1 MKITVI
7 ISAHKKRREMEFVLA
22 GYAAQRR
29 PADQIIVSQDGEFPE
44 IAAAI
49 ANSAHLNLPLLHL
62 TQEHRG
68 FGKCRA
74 LNAAIV
80 RASGDLLLFT
90 DGDCVPRDDF
100 VETYVKLMRPGIFL
114 AGGSH
119 ISVPEQ
125 YHQAHDLVPDIRSQ
139 RLFDYDFL
147 SGIDGF
153 SKSRNRLLRHPRL
166 QRFYDFLSPRN
177 VFSGANSC
185 AWRDDVLKV
194 GGFDESMAYGGEDQ
208 NIGLRLNNIGIK
220 GVRARHSIVSLH
232 LDHGRG
238 YYDAALHQANKDW
251 NREVRSNKYV
261 FPRVSPIRQMGEQ
274 GGRRQS

>member
-29 PADQIIVSQDGEFPE
+29 PADEIIVSQDGEFPE
-44 IAAAI
+44 IAEAV
-49 ANSAHLNLPLLHL
+49 ANSAHLNLPLMHL

-74 LNAAIV
+74 LNKAILQ
-80 RASGDLLLFT
+80 ASGDMLLFT

-119 ISVPEQ
+119 ISVPEP
-125 YHQAHDLVPDIRSQ
+125 YHQTHDLIPDIQSQ

-147 SGIDGF
+147 SGIAGF
-153 SKSRNRLLRHPRL
+153 SKSRNRLLRNPRL

-185 AWRDDVLKV
+185 AWRADVLKV
-194 GGFDESMAYGGEDQ
+194 GGFDECMAYGGEDQ
-208 NIGLRLNNIGIK
+208 NIGLRLNNIGIR

-251 NREVRSNKYV
+251 NKEVRSKKYV
-261 FPRVSPIRQMGEQ
+261 YPRVSPIRQMGEHGNRHQ
-274 GGRRQS
+274 

>member
-49 ANSAHLNLPLLHL
+49 ASSAHLNLPLLHL

-74 LNAAIV
+74 LNAAIL

-100 VETYVKLMRPGIFL
+100 VETYVNLMRPGIFL

-119 ISVPEQ
+119 ISLPEP

-153 SKSRNRLLRHPRL
+153 SKSRNRLLRQPRL

-261 FPRVSPIRQMGEQ
+261 FPRVSPIRQMGEH
-274 GGRRQS
+274 GSRQK

>member
-7 ISAHKKRREMEFVLA
+7 ISAHKKRREMEFVLT
-22 GYAAQRR
+22 GYAAQTR

-44 IAAAI
+44 IAEAI
-49 ANSAHLNLPLLHL
+49 ANCAHLNLPLLHL

-74 LNAAIV
+74 LNKAILQ
-80 RASGDLLLFT
+80 ASGDLLLFT

-100 VETYVKLMRPGIFL
+100 VETYVRLSRPGAFL

-119 ISVPEQ
+119 ISVPEA
-125 YHQAHDLVPDIRSQ
+125 YHQAHDLIPLIRDQ

-147 SGIDGF
+147 NSIDGF
-153 SKSRNRLLRHPRL
+153 SKGRNRLLRNPRL

-177 VFSGANSC
+177 AFSGANSC
-185 AWRDDVLKV
+185 AWRTDVLKV
-194 GGFDESMAYGGEDQ
+194 GGFDEAMAYGGEDL
-208 NIGLRLNNIGIK
+208 NMGLRLNNIGVK

-238 YYDAALHQANKDW
+238 YYDAELHQANQNW
-251 NREVRSNKYV
+251 NKEVRSQGHVY
-261 FPRVSPIRQMGEQ
+261 PRTSPIRQMGEH
-274 GGRRQS
+274 GKRHH

>member
-49 ANSAHLNLPLLHL
+49 ASSAHLNLPLLHL

-100 VETYVKLMRPGIFL
+100 VETYVNLMRPGIFL

-119 ISVPEQ
+119 ISVPEH

-153 SKSRNRLLRHPRL
+153 SKSRNRLLRNPRL

-261 FPRVSPIRQMGEQ
+261 LPRVSPIRQMSEH
-274 GGRRQS
+274 GGRSE